1 MSCRSSGTV
10 SNVYIDKKAW
20 EPRSRSTSTCCLV
33 DHPFLHFL
41 YSNNVLKEGVF
52 WTFSMRYPSFNVW
65 SKPVIENKLIP
76 KEATIR
82 GVPLGKDPQINEF
95 YSFPRSF

>member
-1 MSCRSSGTV
+1 MFESAYLGISV
-10 SNVYIDKKAW
+10 
-20 EPRSRSTSTCCLV
+20 
-33 DHPFLHFL
+33 F
-41 YSNNVLKEGVF
+41 NNVLKEGVF

-82 GVPLGKDPQINEF
+82 GVPLAKILKLMSFIHFHVHFRINCV
-95 YSFPRSF
+95 SVA

>member
-1 MSCRSSGTV
+1 MFESAYLGISV
-10 SNVYIDKKAW
+10 
-20 EPRSRSTSTCCLV
+20 
-33 DHPFLHFL
+33 F
-41 YSNNVLKEGVF
+41 NNVLKEGVF